1 MKKVLVILAALTS
14 LWIPDYLWA
23 MAPDHDTNP
32 LYFTHQVCMSMNI
45 GTRVSESV

>member
-23 MAPDHDTNP
+23 MAPDHDTNS
-32 LYFTHQVCMSMNI
+32 LYFTHQVCVSTNIDATMSEP
-45 GTRVSESV
+45 V

>member
-23 MAPDHDTNP
+23 MAPDHNTNP
-32 LYFTHQVCMSMNI
+32 LYFTHQVCVSMNI
-45 GTRVSESV
+45 GTTMSEPV